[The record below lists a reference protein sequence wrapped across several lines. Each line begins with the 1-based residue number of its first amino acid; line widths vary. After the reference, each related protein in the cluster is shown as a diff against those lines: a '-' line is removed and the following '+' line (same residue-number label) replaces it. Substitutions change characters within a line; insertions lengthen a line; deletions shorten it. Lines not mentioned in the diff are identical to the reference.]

1 MDSFKSKFFV
11 QNKIQILLLYL
22 IFFLLNGTTNE
33 ESKRLYPKMI
43 DLPNDKF
50 LFVIVDGIY
59 IFQSNLLD
67 NNKIYNFKGQ
77 QIIDNIEDI
86 NKTTLSDV
94 TYDSNLYVLC
104 LVKDYLYLFYNN
116 KKKIVKEL
124 DLNSYLLKIKILYH
138 KFKICN

>member
-1 MDSFKSKFFV
+1 M
-11 QNKIQILLLYL
+11 
-22 IFFLLNGTTNE
+22 E
-33 ESKRLYPKMI
+33 
-43 DLPNDKF
+43 
-50 LFVIVDGIY
+50 Y
-59 IFQSNLLD
+59 IFSKAIYY
-67 NNKIYNFKGQ
+67 NNKLYNFKEQ

-116 KKKIVKEL
+116 KKKIIKEL